1 MRSLDEFA
9 AAKLGEL
16 ERNSLR
22 RALVDTTRVTGIWL
36 LRNGRRLLSFSCNDY
51 LNLTHHPAVMEAAVA
66 ALRSYGVGAGAS
78 RFVTGNHPLFAELEG
93 KLARLKDTEDACV
106 FGSGYLA
113 NLGIIPA
120 LVGPRDLVL
129 IDELAHAC
137 LWAGARLARAAVI
150 PFRHADVGHVQ
161 ALLAELRGRHE
172 RALVATDGVFSMDG
186 DIAPLHELAALA
198 QRHDAWLMSDD
209 AHGLGVVGGGRGS
222 NFVQAAKADVPLQM
236 GTLSK
241 AVGAYGGYVC
251 ASAAVVDL
259 IRNRAR
265 TVIYSTGLPPAIVAA
280 ANAAL
285 DLIEREPRYAALP
298 LAKARAF
305 ARSAGL
311 KEPQSPIVPI
321 VLGEA
326 RTALDASRLLE
337 EHGFLAVAI
346 RPPTVPEGTARLRL
360 TFTAQHPDDEIERLA
375 DLVRTRIRAPAAA
388 SASLP

>member
-311 KEPQSPIVPI
+311 KEPQSPIVPV

-326 RTALDASRLLE
+326 RAALDASRLLE

-346 RPPTVPEGTARLRL
+346 RPPTVPAGTARLRL